1 MEKLDFIEMME
12 PTPKLLTRKCQALR
26 TALWLFL
33 QFFIYP
39 TSLLV
44 WYLYDFFIAGIALV
58 LGFVV
63 IGIIRAKIRNIS
75 IPYKQREYNYNDKGI
90 ATWFVA
96 THFCFPS
103 EVQRG

>member
-1 MEKLDFIEMME
+1 MEKLDFIDMME
-12 PTPKLLTRKCQALR
+12 PTPNLLSLKCRFLG
-26 TALWLFL
+26 TTLWLFL

-39 TSLLV
+39 ASLLV
-44 WYLYDFFIAGIALV
+44 WYLYDYFIAGIALV

-75 IPYKQREYNYNDKGI
+75 IPHKQREYNYNDKGI

-96 THFCFPS
+96 THLCLPS
-103 EVQRG
+103 EIER